1 MIPRYPTNRI
11 HRMHC
16 DCDNCSAIRS
26 MSDNAG
32 RRSTTRLRVR
42 TAVIGLV
49 GGALLVSAYAALAA
63 EPTIIDLTIGARP

>member
-26 MSDNAG
+26 MSDRAG
-32 RRSTTRLRVR
+32 RRLTAQRRVR
-42 TAVIGLV
+42 HAVIGLAA
-49 GGALLVSAYAALAA
+49 GALLASAYAAIA
-63 EPTIIDLTIGARP
+63 EQPSLVDLTIGARP